1 MIKKKTSS
9 RNHLG
14 NNLIGIPTLNEKL
27 NIASLVLEIF
37 SLYPN
42 VSIFIVDDNSQD
54 GSNHILSELKK
65 LFKNF
70 NYIIRPKK
78 SGVGS
83 AHLEIIDYAY
93 VNNFDYLV
101 TLDADYTHQPKYI
114 EKFIAE
120 QKNQDLVIGSRFL
133 SQNGVGDWIWYRKYM
148 TLLGHFLT
156 KYMLGIKEDA
166 SGSFRCYNLN
176 SLDRDIFKDIRS
188 KGYGFFIESMYLFS
202 GSYLQIKEIPIILPK
217 RTYGESKMSLSDIG
231 KTLKLII
238 NLKIKS
244 KTPNRRLR
252 KKRNTSIDKSL
263 LDPQDWDSYWIKQ
276 KSITNLI
283 YYYIA
288 FFYRLIFIKSRL
300 EHFLIKYFKKGSKIL
315 HAGCGTGHVDSII
328 SQKFD
333 LSALDISKEAIAQ
346 YEQNV
351 PHVKTLHHSSIFN
364 TGFEGNSFDGI
375 YNLGVMEHFTVDEI
389 LEILTEMKRI
399 LKINGSIVLFW
410 PHRWGSSVI
419 FLKFVKRLYRLI
431 GKDVVFHPKE
441 ISLMHDKRMI
451 STLSNSVGLRV
462 CDYHFSFRDLFV
474 QTVICLKKVD

>member
-156 KYMLGIKEDA
+156 KYILGIKEDA
-166 SGSFRCYNLN
+166 SGAFRCYNLN
-176 SLDRDIFKDIRS
+176 SLDRDIFKDIKS

-231 KTLKLII
+231 KTLFKKLIA
-238 NLKIKS
+238 KI
-244 KTPNRRLR
+244 
-252 KKRNTSIDKSL
+252 
-263 LDPQDWDSYWIKQ
+263 
-276 KSITNLI
+276 
-283 YYYIA
+283 
-288 FFYRLIFIKSRL
+288 F
-300 EHFLIKYFKKGSKIL
+300 
-315 HAGCGTGHVDSII
+315 C
-328 SQKFD
+328 
-333 LSALDISKEAIAQ
+333 
-346 YEQNV
+346 
-351 PHVKTLHHSSIFN
+351 
-364 TGFEGNSFDGI
+364 
-375 YNLGVMEHFTVDEI
+375 
-389 LEILTEMKRI
+389 
-399 LKINGSIVLFW
+399 
-410 PHRWGSSVI
+410 
-419 FLKFVKRLYRLI
+419 
-431 GKDVVFHPKE
+431 
-441 ISLMHDKRMI
+441 
-451 STLSNSVGLRV
+451 
-462 CDYHFSFRDLFV
+462 
-474 QTVICLKKVD
+474 